1 MSTVKSL
8 MGRSHP
14 SFTSGKPK
22 FGASKVS
29 MPKKAFVK
37 EHKELVKTLKTGSK
51 SARIEEANEQANELR
66 RVWKKK

>member
-1 MSTVKSL
+1 

-29 MPKKAFVK
+29 KIIKV
-37 EHKELVKTLKTGSK
+37 
-51 SARIEEANEQANELR
+51 
-66 RVWKKK
+66 KKKK

>member
-29 MPKKAFVK
+29 MPKKA
-37 EHKELVKTLKTGSK
+37 
-51 SARIEEANEQANELR
+51 NEQSGELR
-66 RVWKKK
+66 RIWKKK